1 MNRRTVLKHLALGA
15 TTPLAASLGLS
26 FGLSLSRNAA
36 AREAPLRVIVP
47 FPPGGGTDV
56 LGRVIAATLEGALDR
71 PVVVENKPGA
81 SGMLGADY
89 TANGAKDGSVLLF
102 AGLVPSVRYYARPPE
117 EVLKQLAPVCPIARS
132 PYMVAVN
139 ADLPAKTLADLVAQ
153 AKRDPK
159 GLTFGSPGNATPQH
173 LATELLQAACG
184 IDLLHV
190 PYRGT
195 GPMMTDLLGGQI
207 QLVVATVAAVEPYM
221 KGGRL
226 RVLGVTS
233 RERLPKYPD
242 IPTVAESGYAGFDA
256 QIQFG
261 TYCAAGTP
269 DAVIAAL
276 NQGINRALQT
286 EAVRSKL
293 AEQGFAP
300 TGGTPAQLQQSLLA
314 EIRNVAGLVQAGKVR
329 VDL

>member
-1 MNRRTVLKHLALGA
+1 MNRRSLLKNLAALALAPAGVMAGRSAGA
-15 TTPLAASLGLS
+15 RA
-26 FGLSLSRNAA
+26 
-36 AREAPLRVIVP
+36 APLRVVVP

-56 LGRVIAATLEGALDR
+56 LGRVVAAAMEGAMDR

-117 EVLKQLAPVCPIARS
+117 DVLKQLTPVCPIARS

-139 ADLPAKTLADLVAQ
+139 ADVPAKTLAELVAQ
-153 AKRDPK
+153 AKREPK
-159 GLTFGSPGNATPQH
+159 GLTFGTPGNATPQH

-184 IDLLHV
+184 VELLHV

-207 QLVVATVAAVEPYM
+207 QLVVATVAAVEPYLQ
-221 KGGRL
+221 GGRL
-226 RVLGVTS
+226 RVLAVTS
-233 RERLPKYPD
+233 PERLPKYPD
-242 IPTVAESGYAGFDA
+242 IPTVAESGYPGFSA

-269 DAVIAAL
+269 EAAVAAL
-276 NQGINRALQT
+276 NQGVNRALPT
-286 EAVRSKL
+286 ETVRAKL
-293 AEQGFAP
+293 AEQGFQP
-300 TGGTPAQLQQSLLA
+300 TGGTPAQLQQALLA
-314 EIRNVAGLVQAGKVR
+314 EIRDVARLVQAGKVK

>member
-1 MNRRTVLKHLALGA
+1 MV
-15 TTPLAASLGLS
+15 
-26 FGLSLSRNAA
+26 
-36 AREAPLRVIVP
+36 VP

-56 LGRVIAATLEGALDR
+56 LGRVVAAAMEGAMDR

-117 EVLKQLAPVCPIARS
+117 DVLKQLTPVCPIARS

-139 ADLPAKTLADLVAQ
+139 ADVPAKTLAELVAQ
-153 AKRDPK
+153 AKREPK
-159 GLTFGSPGNATPQH
+159 GLTFGTPGNATPQH

-184 IDLLHV
+184 VELLHV

-207 QLVVATVAAVEPYM
+207 QLVVATVAAVEPYLQ
-221 KGGRL
+221 GGRL
-226 RVLGVTS
+226 RVLAVTS
-233 RERLPKYPD
+233 PERLPKYPD
-242 IPTVAESGYAGFDA
+242 IPTVAESGYPGFSA

-269 DAVIAAL
+269 EAAVAAL
-276 NQGINRALQT
+276 NQGVNRALQT
-286 EAVRSKL
+286 ETVRAKL
-293 AEQGFAP
+293 AEQGFQP
-300 TGGTPAQLQQSLLA
+300 TGGTPAQLQQVLLA
-314 EIRNVAGLVQAGKVR
+314 EIRDVARLVQAGKVK